1 MAVDRRQE
9 TEGDSKAM
17 PISRYLADLRAV
29 IGNRRI
35 MMPAVSAIIV
45 NGAGEVLLHRS
56 KDDGK
61 WYVIGGA
68 PDPGEEPADAAG
80 RGALEETGLAGVA
93 ERLGGGYAGPGGGY
107 SNGGGVL
114 FAGAGVRGPPI
125 GGGAG
130 GGGDEGGGGFR
141 FFALVARPRLL
152 TTHGLGIEQAVWD
165 GGGAVF
171 GGKGE
176 GSIWPGFSAGFN
188 CRAPKEPP

>member
-1 MAVDRRQE
+1 MQE

-68 PDPGEEPADAAG
+68 PDPGEEPADAAV
-80 RGALEETGLAGVA
+80 REALEETGLTVVP
-93 ERLGGGYAGPGGGY
+93 ERLVGVYADPVVRY
-107 SNGGGVL
+107 PNGDEVL
-114 FAGAGVRGPPI
+114 YVAAVFRCRPI
-125 GGGAG
+125 GGTARVAD
-130 GGGDEGGGGFR
+130 DESVEVR
-141 FFALVARPRLL
+141 YFALDALPPLL
-152 TTHGLGIEQAVWD
+152 TTHRLRIEHAMSGSKSAAFRW
-165 GGGAVF
+165 
-171 GGKGE
+171 KGE
-176 GSIWPGFSAGFN
+176 WKS
-188 CRAPKEPP
+188 